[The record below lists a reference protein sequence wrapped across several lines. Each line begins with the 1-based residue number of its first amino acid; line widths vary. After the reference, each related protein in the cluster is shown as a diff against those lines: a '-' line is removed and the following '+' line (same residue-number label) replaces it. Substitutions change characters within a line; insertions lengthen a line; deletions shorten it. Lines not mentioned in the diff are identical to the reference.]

1 MSPSLSSKSAANTL
15 RLICLR
21 EGSLD
26 TDLDDLAT
34 TVDASE
40 VYDTKEM
47 GRLTSPLFSQEREV
61 SAVASSVSCPQT
73 HSSVEKS
80 RRDVE
85 PFHASGNRSR
95 GVKEIEIWRVCKI
108 LKWKGKEFC
117 PNKEK

>member
-40 VYDTKEM
+40 VYDTKEV

-61 SAVASSVSCPQT
+61 SSVPSSVSRSQT
-73 HSSVEKS
+73 RSSVEKS

-85 PFHASGNRSR
+85 PFSSSGKPLSR
-95 GVKEIEIWRVCKI
+95 GKRNRHLESVQDSQMERERI
-108 LKWKGKEFC
+108 LS
-117 PNKEK
+117 